1 MNILY
6 DATPLLMR
14 SAGVKNYHYSLLREL
29 MPIAWPHEISL
40 FPYLEGLPENRN
52 ERSNYPPLETATR
65 LGRILASNYL
75 GFPMASRAAGDAEL
89 FHVTPHV
96 MHPPEDL
103 LLTSIVHDPTPL
115 TLPEC
120 HTESN
125 IRYFEK
131 FAEQVLP
138 RLDGV
143 ITPSQA
149 VKQDVIESLGVA
161 EDKVTVIHHGVDPDF
176 FEVSGAQ
183 IRVAHRTY
191 DLPDRYI
198 LTVGSFE
205 PRKNLIRL
213 IEAHGRLPEALQKE
227 YPLLAVGA
235 SGWKNSQIE
244 RAFRESPHARI
255 IGYVKRE
262 LLPAVYESA
271 SAFALPSLY
280 EGFGMPLLEAMAAG
294 LPVLTSDTS
303 APPEVVGKTGVLVD
317 PLDVDAIAE
326 GLRLVVGDPRSAQ
339 LMGAEAR
346 QRARGFSWERCAEE
360 TKGFFGKVGE
370 ELDVWVDPAAEDEE

>member
-40 FPYLEGLPENRN
+40 FPNLKGFPENRN
-52 ERSNYPPLETATR
+52 EGSNYPAYETATR
-65 LGRILASNYL
+65 LAAILASNYL
-75 GFPMASRAAGDAEL
+75 RLPAVTGAARDAEL

-96 MHPPEDL
+96 MRPPREA
-103 LLTSIVHDPTPL
+103 LLTSIVHDLTPL

-125 IRYFEK
+125 VRYFEK
-131 FAEQVLP
+131 FAERVLP
-138 RLDGV
+138 TLDGV
-143 ITPSQA
+143 ITPSQF
-149 VKQDVIESLGVA
+149 VKQELIEALGVA
-161 EDKVTVIHHGVDPDF
+161 EDKVTVIHHGVDRDF

-183 IRVAHRTY
+183 IRVARRTY
-191 DLPDRYI
+191 QLPDRYI

-213 IEAHGRLPEALQKE
+213 IEAHGMLSEEMQKE

-235 SGWKNSQIE
+235 SGWKNTDIE

-255 IGYVKRE
+255 LGYVKRD

-294 LPVLTSDTS
+294 LPVLTSDYS
-303 APPEVVGKTGVLVD
+303 APPEVVGTTGVLVD
-317 PLDVDAIAE
+317 PLKVEAIAE
-326 GLRLVVGDPRSAQ
+326 GLRLLVGDPRSAQ

-346 QRARGFSWERCAEE
+346 QRARGFSWQRCAEE
-360 TKGFFGKVGE
+360 TKAFFEKVGGDMDAW
-370 ELDVWVDPAAEDEE
+370 LDEEDEE

>member
-29 MPIAWPHEISL
+29 LPIAWPHDIAL
-40 FPYLEGLPENRN
+40 FPYLDGLPENRN
-52 ERSNYPPLETATR
+52 EESNYPRFETAAR
-65 LGRILASNYL
+65 LAGILASNYL
-75 GFPMASRAAGDAEL
+75 RFPIASRAARDSDL

-96 MHPPEDL
+96 MRPPEEA
-103 LLTSIVHDPTPL
+103 LLTAIVHDATPL

-125 IRYFEK
+125 IRYFER
-131 FAEQVLP
+131 FAERVLP

-143 ITPSQA
+143 ITPSEA
-149 VKQDVIESLGVA
+149 VKQDLIDSVGVA
-161 EDKVTVIHHGVDPDF
+161 EDKVTVIHHGVDQDF

-191 DLPDRYI
+191 ELPDRYI

-205 PRKNLIRL
+205 PRKNLVRL
-213 IEAHGRLPEALQKE
+213 IEAHARLPMEIQKE

-255 IGYVKRE
+255 LGYVKRE

-294 LPVLTSDTS
+294 LPVLTSNTS

-317 PLDVDAIAE
+317 PLDVGAITE
-326 GLRLVVGDPRSAQ
+326 GLRLLVGDPRSAQ

-346 QRARGFSWERCAEE
+346 QRARGFSWQRCAEE
-360 TKGFFGKVGE
+360 TKGFFGKVGGDV
-370 ELDVWVDPAAEDEE
+370 DVWLDEEEDEE